1 MKSALRHSGQTILVV
16 DDDKSVFGVLSRI
29 LAEDGYATIWAE
41 NGRRALAVAASTKP
55 DLIILDLCL
64 PDGCGLDVM
73 GELKRVCKDVPVV
86 ILTGFGSRDTARSA
100 MEAGVFDY
108 LTKPFKPKDLRTVVR
123 NALEAGRVLMGSMEG
138 DCDQFQHQL

>member
-1 MKSALRHSGQTILVV
+1 MKSALRNSGQTILVV
-16 DDDKSVFGVLSRI
+16 DDDKSVFGVLARI

-73 GELKRVCKDVPVV
+73 GELKRVCKDVPII

-108 LTKPFKPKDLRTVVR
+108 LTKPFKSRDLRTIVR
-123 NALEAGRVLMGSMEG
+123 NALEAGRVLTGSVEG
-138 DCDQFQHQL
+138 DCGQSQRRL